1 MSVAQAEARE
11 VVLEAPSGL
20 WSEAW
25 RRLKSNPAALVGFA
39 LVGIFLI
46 AAIFAPLIAPEDP
59 RGAGVDDLLQRRG
72 PVCCPGPSGEHF
84 FGLDDQGRD
93 VFSRVVYGARYSLL
107 IGIVATTVGLSVG
120 LLLGATAGYFGG
132 GIDSVIMR
140 MTDIM
145 LSIPGLLLAIGI
157 VAALGQG
164 LWQIMVAV
172 GVTQIPIFARLLRGS
187 ILATRE
193 ADYVLAARSVGV
205 PGRSL
210 LTAHIIPNSISPVI
224 VQGTLALAT
233 AIIDVAALGFLG
245 LGPPDPA
252 TPEWGT
258 MLTDTTR
265 YLQSAPHLALIPGG
279 AIVLSVLGFNLIG
292 DGLREALDPRF
303 RGRA

>member
-1 MSVAQAEARE
+1 
-11 VVLEAPSGL
+11 
-20 WSEAW
+20 
-25 RRLKSNPAALVGFA
+25 
-39 LVGIFLI
+39 
-46 AAIFAPLIAPEDP
+46 
-59 RGAGVDDLLQRRG
+59 VDDLLQRRG
-72 PVCCPGPSGEHF
+72 PVCCPGPSAEHL

-107 IGIVATTVGLSVG
+107 IGIVSVAVGLSIG
-120 LLLGATAGYFGG
+120 LLLGAIAGYFGG
-132 GIDSVIMR
+132 WVDSVIMR
-140 MTDIM
+140 FTDIM

-164 LWQIMVAV
+164 LWQIMIAV
-172 GVTQIPIFARLLRGS
+172 GVAQIPIFARLLRGS

-193 ADYVLAARSVGV
+193 SDYVLAARSVGV
-205 PGRSL
+205 PRSMIL
-210 LTAHIIPNSISPVI
+210 GSHIIPNSISPVI

-233 AIIDVAALGFLG
+233 AIVEVAALGFLG
-245 LGPPDPA
+245 LGPPDPS

-265 YLQSAPHLALIPGG
+265 YLQSAPHLALIPGF
-279 AIVLSVLGFNLIG
+279 AIVISVLGFNLIG